1 MEMYKKIKS
10 IAEDGYSLVELVA
23 AVGLLMLLTS
33 VVGVA
38 SYNTINSKQTRE
50 AVRLSTQSAYNKAL
64 AAVTDYSDETTVAE
78 ALKEPAKEAAQRGVT
93 LEYLPEE
100 PTKES
105 LCVIGRVNGDVK
117 NEYSYKIGPKDCVTT
132 TSKGLPPAED
142 QTLPS
147 YTKAEEITK
156 ISYICDGTG
165 TRNARLNI
173 SNIKEGTRATLFGDD
188 QSIIPVEFS
197 ATSAKNSEIK
207 YRDSKESPTIKNV
220 SDTFEI
226 KKGVEYELVVDGKF
240 DNIGTLQHGSSGT
253 SLDMTDCMTK
263 ISELGKDNGVIEI
276 SSYEATKFSE
286 IDVVK
291 LPSTVTSIRYMFD
304 SAPIDDSDV
313 SSWNTGKI
321 TDMRGVFYG
330 AKNFNQPLSSW
341 ETKEVTDM
349 SYMFKDASKF
359 SQHLNTSGNKWN
371 TIKVDNMGYMF
382 SGATSF
388 NGTMN
393 SWNVSTVRNMKAM
406 FEEADNFNQDI
417 NSWSTVNVNNMSRM
431 FYGADKYNKPL
442 INKWN
447 TSSVTTMESMFE
459 GAGSFNNGSKE
470 LNWDTS
476 NVIYM
481 NSMFKDATSFNRSVN
496 SWAIDQVLD
505 MSYMFN
511 NATSFNQSVSDWRTR
526 QTLNFVGMFQNATS
540 FNNGY
545 AKGVGGDS
553 NPDNYILM
561 AWNLDNPDGS
571 TRRID
576 VSYMFMGAVSFN
588 SNFGNLSKG
597 DKFQWNRVTT
607 ARSMFENAS
616 SFNATIG
623 DLTSTGN
630 VNNMMSMFRYATSF
644 NQDLTNLRTTNSTT
658 LASMFEYAENF
669 NNGAPIGVH
678 GKPLNWDTAKVTVMS
693 YTFAWTSFNQ
703 DMNGTMDN
711 VTTTLGMFYGAL
723 EFNSVLK
730 GMYTADNNTSMD
742 SMFQNTPKFN
752 APGASTWSTKNVT
765 NMEDVFR
772 SSHSFNRDI
781 QAWDVRKVTN
791 MKGMFWGAEAFN
803 QLIWEWDTTNVT
815 DMSYMFAYTW
825 AFDQPLTNNEAAGKK
840 WDTSNVT
847 NMEYMFQKAEKFQN
861 RAGTTWDLSLNT
873 SKVTNMKGMFER
885 ASIFNLNLDH
895 LDTKNVTDM
904 SYMFSGSIFNN
915 GVATNSGVAPI
926 RWDTGKVTDMSYMFA
941 EANYNQHFYSSMKN
955 VTTTRGMFKNNT
967 WLKGADFSG
976 LRQVN
981 SITDMS
987 YMYAGATN
995 FKSTTDRAPNYYT
1008 NNVKRFDNMFNG
1020 AVSFSQD
1027 LSGWNTSSMTHYTNF
1042 AKNSNMTASQLPP
1055 RFAKSS
1061 SGL

>member
-1 MEMYKKIKS
+1 METYKRIKS

-64 AAVTDYSDETTVAE
+64 AAVTDYDDETTVAK
-78 ALKEPAKEAAQRGVT
+78 ALAEPAKEAAQQGIT
-93 LEYLPEE
+93 FEYLPVDED

-105 LCVIGRVNGDVK
+105 LCVIGRINGDVDD
-117 NEYSYKIGPKDCVTT
+117 EYTYKIGPENCVSTA
-132 TSKGLPPAED
+132 SKGLPPAED
-142 QTLPS
+142 QTLPD
-147 YTKAEEITK
+147 YTKAEEITR

-173 SNIKEGTRATLFGDD
+173 ANIEEGTRATLFGDD

-197 ATSAKNSEIK
+197 AASAKNSEIK
-207 YRDSKESPTIKNV
+207 YRDSKKSPTIENV

-226 KKGVEYELVVDGKF
+226 KKGVEYELVVDGRF

-263 ISELGKDNGVIEI
+263 ISELGKDNGVKEI
-276 SSYEATKFSE
+276 SSFEAKKFAE
-286 IDVVK
+286 IDTVQ

-304 SAPIDDSDV
+304 SAPIDDPDV
-313 SSWNTGKI
+313 SSLSTGNI
-321 TDMRGVFYG
+321 TDMRGTFYG
-330 AKNFNQPLSSW
+330 AKNFNKPLSNW
-341 ETKEVTDM
+341 ETAKVTDM

-359 SQHLNTSGNKWN
+359 NQHLNTSGNRWN

-382 SGATSF
+382 SGASSF

-417 NSWSTVNVNNMSRM
+417 SAWSTVNVKNMARM

-442 INKWN
+442 TNKWN
-447 TSSVTTMESMFE
+447 TAKVETMESMFEDAKSFNQILANWDTSSVTTMR
-459 GAGSFNNGSKE
+459 
-470 LNWDTS
+470 
-476 NVIYM
+476 
-481 NSMFKDATSFNRSVN
+481 SMFKNATSFNRPVN

-511 NATSFNQSVSDWRTR
+511 NATSFNQSISDWRTR
-526 QTLNFVGMFQNATS
+526 QTLNFVGMFQDATS

-545 AKGVGGDS
+545 GKGVGGNS
-553 NPDNYILM
+553 RPDNYIFM
-561 AWNLDNPDGS
+561 FWNLDNPDGS

-576 VSYMFMGAVSFN
+576 VSYMFMGASSFN
-588 SNFGNLSKG
+588 SNFGNLSNNA
-597 DKFQWNRVTT
+597 KFQWNRVTT
-607 ARSMFENAS
+607 ARSMFENAT
-616 SFNATIG
+616 SFNASIG
-623 DLTSTGN
+623 DLKSTGN
-630 VNNMMSMFRYATSF
+630 INNMMSMFRYAKSF
-644 NQDLTNLRTTNSTT
+644 NQELTDLTTTNATT

-669 NNGAPIGVH
+669 NNGAPIGVNT
-678 GKPLNWDTAKVTVMS
+678 KPLNWDTAKVTVMS

-723 EFNSVLK
+723 EFNSVIK
-730 GMYTADNNTSMD
+730 GMYTAHNNTSMD

-803 QLIWEWDTTNVT
+803 QLVWEWDTTNVT

-825 AFDQPLTNNEAAGKK
+825 AYDQPLTNNEAAGKK

-847 NMEYMFQKAEKFQN
+847 NMEYMFWKAERFQN
-861 RAGTTWDLSLNT
+861 RQGTTWDFSFNT
-873 SKVTNMKGMFER
+873 AKVTNMKGMFQQ
-885 ASIFNLNLDH
+885 SSVFNLNLNH
-895 LDTKNVTDM
+895 LDTRNVTDM
-904 SYMFSGSIFNN
+904 SYMFSESVFNN
-915 GVATNSGVAPI
+915 GVATNIGGATIGWNTS
-926 RWDTGKVTDMSYMFA
+926 KVTDMSYMFHKA
-941 EANYNQHFYSSMKN
+941 KYNQNFTGSMAN
-955 VTTTRGMFKNNT
+955 VTTTHGMFEDNT
-967 WLKGADFSG
+967 WVRADFSG
-976 LRQVN
+976 LRTTN
-981 SITDMS
+981 KITDMAWMFKGAS
-987 YMYAGATN
+987 EYNISQSSNFYTDNVTRFEHMWDGAT
-995 FKSTTDRAPNYYT
+995 A
-1008 NNVKRFDNMFNG
+1008 
-1020 AVSFSQD
+1020 FSQN
-1027 LSGWNTSSMTHYTNF
+1027 LSGWNVPKATNYSNF
-1042 AKNSNMTASQLPP
+1042 ARGSNLTAAKLPKGFAAKNA
-1055 RFAKSS
+1055 
-1061 SGL
+1061 GL